1 MANASDAVSQRE
13 RRLGGLSLISLA
25 GAVVG
30 FVSTLVPGAG
40 ANHLL
45 AGADLGMASVGL
57 RIVFLLL
64 ALLLGIFGRRSRA
77 GRFGLIGSG
86 ALLAILLVVTLFL
99 VQYHASRPAPSVVQP
114 PIVQLP
120 Q

>member
-13 RRLGGLSLISLA
+13 RRFGVLSLISLA

-30 FVSTLVPGAG
+30 FVSSLVPGAG
-40 ANHLL
+40 ANHS
-45 AGADLGMASVGL
+45 LGGIYPGMLSVGL

-64 ALLLGIFGRRSRA
+64 AVLLGIFGRRSRA

-86 ALLAILLVVTLFL
+86 ALLAILVVVTLFL
-99 VQYHASRPAPSVVQP
+99 FSRHAASVMRPPS
-114 PIVQLP
+114 VQLP

>member
-1 MANASDAVSQRE
+1 MENGSDAVSQKE
-13 RRLGGLSLISLA
+13 RRLGGLSLLSLA
-25 GAVVG
+25 AAVVG
-30 FVSTLVPGAG
+30 FVSTLVPGAI
-40 ANHLL
+40 ANHSL
-45 AGADLGMASVGL
+45 GGVDLGVISVAL

-64 ALLLGIFGRRSRA
+64 AVLLGIFGRRSRA

-99 VQYHASRPAPSVVQP
+99 VSRPAASVVQP
-114 PIVQLP
+114 PSVQLP